1 MPFSSKTSFILF
13 ICSNDSSRKYSF
25 KIFCISFCKIKSNQN
40 IFNILKGALAKNGSL
55 AFAEGLACALGA
67 KANVPFVRLA
77 KIELK
82 KMCGGE
88 NKKYR
93 RVGNECRLTRC
104 PFEIWSVCWSLVE
117 MVCFCVNVQ
126 FLVVCLWLHC
136 RLLGLLITVR
146 VLPKVGHYTTNV

>member
-1 MPFSSKTSFILF
+1 
-13 ICSNDSSRKYSF
+13 
-25 KIFCISFCKIKSNQN
+25 
-40 IFNILKGALAKNGSL
+40 LAKNGSL

-82 KMCGGE
+82 KMCCGE

-136 RLLGLLITVR
+136 RLLGLLITF
-146 VLPKVGHYTTNV
+146 LGLAKVGFRKY